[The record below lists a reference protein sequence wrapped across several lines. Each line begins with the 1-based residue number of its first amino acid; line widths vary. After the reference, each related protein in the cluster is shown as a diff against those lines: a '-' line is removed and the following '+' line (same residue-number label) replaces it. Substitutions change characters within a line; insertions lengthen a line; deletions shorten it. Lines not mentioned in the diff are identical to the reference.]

1 MGNTLSDWTGVTLN
15 ISSTNDY
22 NSVVYTDGITLSQ
35 ISMTNSIKTGGNSSI
50 NDSARDNSTFQGTM
64 TFYYGVS
71 GSETAP
77 PTTATV
83 KIQRLIERDEQT
95 ETDGTIERIETGRSL
110 KGTYYQKDGTG
121 INFTVSL
128 QGAMNSLAA
137 AAGLAIASSACLLAF

>member
-1 MGNTLSDWTGVTLN
+1 MGNTLSDWTGITLA
-15 ISSTNDY
+15 IDSASTY
-22 NSVVYTDGITLSQ
+22 NSVVTSAVTLSQ

-64 TFYYGVS
+64 TFYYGS
-71 GSETAP
+71 DGATTP
-77 PTTATV
+77 PTKATV
-83 KIQRLIERDEQT
+83 AIQRLIEKEEQT

-128 QGAMNSLAA
+128 TGAMNSLTA
-137 AAGLAIASSACLLAF
+137 AAGLALATSACLLAF